1 MRSKECNGIGL
12 GDTVRVKKD
21 NLDWGEGVVTDY
33 DDAPYVTEGGAPRVI
48 VHFQKRDLVT
58 TTDKLVL
65 VSKE

>member
-1 MRSKECNGIGL
+1 MRKEHNGIGL

-21 NLDWGEGVVTDY
+21 QLNWGEGVVTDY

-48 VHFQKRDLVT
+48 VHFFRRDLVT

-65 VSKE
+65 VKRCD